1 MRLIIFF
8 IFLISI
14 ISCKNSFDKEIEE
27 HLQGDWS
34 KEFYDKTNND
44 PNELPSI
51 FFNTNN
57 IYKFSSDTIYDSNH
71 FSIYNE
77 KTNDFEYLGYKAS
90 FKIKNSVVS
99 WYNTASKKN
108 IEFGKVEKLLK
119 DTIFFEHFMLVC
131 DKVKQQFNNAFDA
144 IIVTSSGCYG
154 SCPIYNYRLESNGD
168 IIYAGEKFTQING
181 FYAGQI
187 NKEYFNYFKKIL
199 NQIDIKNLP
208 NKYERLATDG
218 NYEELVFVKDEK
230 VIKKISFYLNDG
242 PPKVKQLLD
251 ILRLMDYYLE
261 DKKPYQSQNYFSI
274 QNPLY
279 FYKTENGEDFSN
291 YQMFYLWTELM
302 KHQTNPFKFTSK
314 TIKINNFRP
323 NYYWDSEHKYFNPK
337 SLESLE
343 TDHQRFQIKFKNEPI
358 QYYDLGYNFL
368 ENNNYYTN

>member
-14 ISCKNSFDKEIEE
+14 ISCKNSFDKEIKE

-51 FFNTNN
+51 FFNINN

-77 KTNDFEYLGYKAS
+77 KTNDFEYLGYKTN

-99 WYNTASKKN
+99 WYNTKNKKN
-108 IEFGKVEKLLK
+108 IEFGKVEKLSK
-119 DTIFFEHFMLVC
+119 DTIYFAHFMLVR
-131 DKVKQQFNNAFDA
+131 DKVKQQFNNVFDA

-181 FYAGQI
+181 VYAGQI
-187 NKEYFNYFKKIL
+187 NKEYFNYFKNKL
-199 NQIDIKNLP
+199 NQIDLYQTDDQYSN
-208 NKYERLATDG
+208 NTTDG
-218 NYEELVFVKDEK
+218 NFEEIVF
-230 VIKKISFYLNDG
+230 IKNNKITKRISFYINDG

-251 ILRLMDYYLE
+251 ILRAMHYYIE
-261 DKKPYQSQNYFSI
+261 DKKPYHYKDYFSI
-274 QNPLY
+274 INPFTNAKEVNLEE
-279 FYKTENGEDFSN
+279 FRD
-291 YQMFYLWTELM
+291 YQSFYLWTELM
-302 KHQTNPFKFTSK
+302 KHPSKPFQFKQK
-314 TIKINNFRP
+314 TFKINKFISKF
-323 NYYWDSEHKYFNPK
+323 WDSKYEEISPK
-337 SLESLE
+337 SLQTIE
-343 TDHQRFQIKFKNEPI
+343 TDGQQFQIKFKDSPI

-368 ENNNYYTN
+368 ENNDLTYK

>member
-51 FFNTNN
+51 FFNINN

-77 KTNDFEYLGYKAS
+77 KTNDFEYLGYKAN
-90 FKIKNSVVS
+90 FKIKNSVVY
-99 WYNTASKKN
+99 WYNTASKKD
-108 IEFGKVEKLLK
+108 IEFGKVEKLSK
-119 DTIFFEHFMLVC
+119 DTIFFEHFMLVRN
-131 DKVKQQFNNAFDA
+131 KVKQQFNNAFDA

-168 IIYAGEKFTQING
+168 IIYAGEKFTQIKG
-181 FYAGQI
+181 VYAGQI
-187 NKEYFNYFKKIL
+187 NKEYFNYFKNKL
-199 NQIDIKNLP
+199 NQIDLYQTDDQYSN
-208 NKYERLATDG
+208 NTTDG
-218 NYEELVFVKDEK
+218 NFEEIVF
-230 VIKKISFYLNDG
+230 IKNNKITKRISFYINDG

-251 ILRLMDYYLE
+251 ILRAMHYYIE
-261 DKKPYQSQNYFSI
+261 DKKTYHYKDYFSI
-274 QNPLY
+274 INPFTNTKEVNL
-279 FYKTENGEDFSN
+279 EEFSD
-291 YQMFYLWTELM
+291 YQSFYLWTELM
-302 KHQTNPFKFTSK
+302 KHPSKPFQFKQK
-314 TIKINNFRP
+314 TFKINKFISKF
-323 NYYWDSEHKYFNPK
+323 WDSEYEEISPK
-337 SLESLE
+337 SLETIE
-343 TDHQRFQIKFKNEPI
+343 TDGQQFQIKFKDSPI

-368 ENNNYYTN
+368 ENNDLTYK

>member
-168 IIYAGEKFTQING
+168 IIYAGEKFTQIKG
-181 FYAGQI
+181 VYAGQI
-187 NKEYFNYFKKIL
+187 NKKYFSYFKNKL
-199 NQIDIKNLP
+199 NQINL
-208 NKYERLATDG
+208 NQTDNQYTNNATDG
-218 NYEELVFVKDEK
+218 NFEEIVF
-230 VIKKISFYLNDG
+230 IKNNQVTKRISFYINDG

-251 ILRLMDYYLE
+251 ILRAMHYYIE
-261 DKKPYQSQNYFSI
+261 DKKTYHYKDYFSI
-274 QNPLY
+274 INPFTNTKEVNL
-279 FYKTENGEDFSN
+279 EEFSD
-291 YQMFYLWTELM
+291 YHSFYLWTELM
-302 KHQTNPFKFTSK
+302 KHPSKPFQFKQK
-314 TIKINNFRP
+314 TFKINKFISKF
-323 NYYWDSEHKYFNPK
+323 WDSEYEEISPK
-337 SLESLE
+337 SLETIE
-343 TDHQRFQIKFKNEPI
+343 TDGQQFQIKFKDTPI

-368 ENNNYYTN
+368 ENNDLTYK

>member
-51 FFNTNN
+51 FFNINN
-57 IYKFSSDTIYDSNH
+57 KYKFSSDTIYDSNH

-77 KTNDFEYLGYKAS
+77 KTNDFEYLGYKAN

-99 WYNTASKKN
+99 WYNTASKKD
-108 IEFGKVEKLLK
+108 IEFGKVEKLSK
-119 DTIFFEHFMLVC
+119 DTIFFEHFMLVRN
-131 DKVKQQFNNAFDA
+131 KVKQQFNNAFDA

-168 IIYAGEKFTQING
+168 IIYAGEKFTQIKG
-181 FYAGQI
+181 VYAGQI
-187 NKEYFNYFKKIL
+187 NKKYFNYFKNKL
-199 NQIDIKNLP
+199 NQINL
-208 NKYERLATDG
+208 NQTDNQYTNNATDG
-218 NYEELVFVKDEK
+218 NFEEIVF
-230 VIKKISFYLNDG
+230 IKNNQVTKRISFYINDG

-251 ILRLMDYYLE
+251 ILRAMHYYIE
-261 DKKPYQSQNYFSI
+261 DKKTYHYKDYFSI
-274 QNPLY
+274 INPFTNTKEVNL
-279 FYKTENGEDFSN
+279 EEFSD
-291 YQMFYLWTELM
+291 YHSFYLWTELM
-302 KHQTNPFKFTSK
+302 KHPSKPFQFKQK
-314 TIKINNFRP
+314 TFKINKFISKF
-323 NYYWDSEHKYFNPK
+323 WDSEYEEISPK
-337 SLESLE
+337 SLETIE
-343 TDHQRFQIKFKNEPI
+343 TDGQQFQIKFKDSPI

-368 ENNNYYTN
+368 ENNDLTYK

>member
-51 FFNTNN
+51 FFNINN

-77 KTNDFEYLGYKAS
+77 KTNDFEYLGYKAN
-90 FKIKNSVVS
+90 FKIKNSVVY
-99 WYNTASKKN
+99 WYNTASKKD
-108 IEFGKVEKLLK
+108 IEFGKVEKLSK
-119 DTIFFEHFMLVC
+119 DTIFFEHFMLVRN
-131 DKVKQQFNNAFDA
+131 KVKQQFNNAFDA

-168 IIYAGEKFTQING
+168 IIYAGEKFTQIKG
-181 FYAGQI
+181 VYAGQI
-187 NKEYFNYFKKIL
+187 NKEYFNYFKNKL
-199 NQIDIKNLP
+199 NQINL
-208 NKYERLATDG
+208 NQTDNQYTNNATDG
-218 NYEELVFVKDEK
+218 NFEEIVF
-230 VIKKISFYLNDG
+230 IKNNQVTKRISFYMNDG

-251 ILRLMDYYLE
+251 ILRAMHYYIE
-261 DKKPYQSQNYFSI
+261 DKKTYHYKDYFSI
-274 QNPLY
+274 INPFTNTKEVNL
-279 FYKTENGEDFSN
+279 EEFSD
-291 YQMFYLWTELM
+291 YQSFYLWTELM
-302 KHQTNPFKFTSK
+302 KHPSKPFQFKQK
-314 TIKINNFRP
+314 TFKINKFISKF
-323 NYYWDSEHKYFNPK
+323 WDSEYEEISPK
-337 SLESLE
+337 SLETIE
-343 TDHQRFQIKFKNEPI
+343 TDGQQFQIKFKDSPI

-368 ENNNYYTN
+368 ENNDLTYK

>member
-14 ISCKNSFDKEIEE
+14 ISCKNSFDKEIKE

-51 FFNTNN
+51 FFNINN

-77 KTNDFEYLGYKAS
+77 KTNDFEYLGYKTN

-108 IEFGKVEKLLK
+108 IEFGKVEKLSK
-119 DTIFFEHFMLVC
+119 DTIYFAHFMLVR
-131 DKVKQQFNNAFDA
+131 DKVKQQFNNVFDA

-181 FYAGQI
+181 VYAGQI
-187 NKEYFNYFKKIL
+187 NKEYFNYFKNKL
-199 NQIDIKNLP
+199 NQIDLYQTDDQYSN
-208 NKYERLATDG
+208 NTTDG
-218 NYEELVFVKDEK
+218 NFEEIVF
-230 VIKKISFYLNDG
+230 IKNNKITKEFHF
-242 PPKVKQLLD
+242 
-251 ILRLMDYYLE
+251 I
-261 DKKPYQSQNYFSI
+261 
-274 QNPLY
+274 
-279 FYKTENGEDFSN
+279 
-291 YQMFYLWTELM
+291 
-302 KHQTNPFKFTSK
+302 
-314 TIKINNFRP
+314 
-323 NYYWDSEHKYFNPK
+323 
-337 SLESLE
+337 
-343 TDHQRFQIKFKNEPI
+343 
-358 QYYDLGYNFL
+358 
-368 ENNNYYTN
+368 